1 MAVAPEA
8 ATAPAS
14 SIAASPLWHDPAFV
28 AAAVAAIAAIAVILG
43 ALILGGFVMRAVQAG
58 FAHLI
63 DRDRATREEAIL
75 GVLQALHD
83 EMDVV
88 WKFYV
93 DGLSAEIRALKDG
106 AGLWSAHSVQA
117 DYFSIFNANASL
129 VGHIQPTEFR
139 KLVVETYTQAKILF
153 DMARM
158 NNGLVAEAHRLDQI
172 HRQVNNHASHSDA
185 TKAHAAVVE
194 YARKLKSADARMHAL
209 VPKLLL
215 EFERRGAVLGA
226 LVANPGN

>member
-1 MAVAPEA
+1 
-8 ATAPAS
+8 
-14 SIAASPLWHDPAFV
+14 
-28 AAAVAAIAAIAVILG
+28 
-43 ALILGGFVMRAVQAG
+43 MRATKAG

-93 DGLSAEIRALKDG
+93 DGLSAEIRGLKDG
-106 AGLWSAHSVQA
+106 AGLWSAHSLQA

-129 VGHIQPTEFR
+129 VGHIQPAEFR
-139 KLVVETYTQAKILF
+139 KLVIETYTQAKILF
-153 DMARM
+153 DMVRM
-158 NNGLVAEAHRLDQI
+158 NNGLVAEARRLDQL
-172 HRQVNNHASHSDA
+172 HRQLNSAASQFDA
-185 TKAHAAVVE
+185 TKAHAAVAE
-194 YARKLKSADARMHAL
+194 YAQKLKAADASMHAL
-209 VPKLLL
+209 VPGLLR
-215 EFERRGAVLGA
+215 EFDRRGVVLGA